1 MSDQFKMKG
10 VVERIFDTEQ
20 VSDKFKKRM
29 FVINDQADKYP
40 QSVSFQLVQ
49 DKVNII
55 DSLAE
60 GQEVEVA
67 FNIRGREWTSPQG
80 EVKYFNSL
88 EAWRVEATAKAPSA
102 PVSPA
107 ASESGDDLPF

>member
-1 MSDQFKMKG
+1 MKG

-80 EVKYFNSL
+80 EVKYFNTL
-88 EAWRVEATAKAPSA
+88 EAWRVEENTKAPASPA
-102 PVSPA
+102 SPA
-107 ASESGDDLPF
+107 ASKSGDDLPF